1 MKTAFLY
8 AGQGSQHPGMGADLY
23 EAYPEFRAVLDS
35 AEVGFDLKTVS
46 FTDPDG
52 VLNQTEYTQPC
63 MVAFAAGMTAILAGK
78 GIRPDYAAG
87 LSLGEYSA
95 LCAAGVFTAK
105 QAVEL
110 AAFRG
115 RAMAAAAAGVPCGMT
130 AVLGLDRDKLR
141 AACEAAAPEGVVEI
155 ANYNC
160 PGQLVCAGEKS
171 QIEAFCQKV
180 EEAGGRAK
188 MLAVS
193 GGVHSPFMESA
204 SQALAQELAG
214 MELAPSKVPVY
225 ANYTARPYDIAAKEL
240 LVNQVKN
247 PVRWQETVERLAQ
260 LGVDTFIE
268 CGPGKTLCGLI
279 RKTVKGATVLNVQ
292 DAETL
297 RAAVEA
303 VKARG

>member
-1 MKTAFLY
+1 M
-8 AGQGSQHPGMGADLY
+8 
-23 EAYPEFRAVLDS
+23 
-35 AEVGFDLKTVS
+35 
-46 FTDPDG
+46 
-52 VLNQTEYTQPC
+52 
-63 MVAFAAGMTAILAGK
+63 
-78 GIRPDYAAG
+78 
-87 LSLGEYSA
+87 
-95 LCAAGVFTAK
+95 
-105 QAVEL
+105 
-110 AAFRG
+110 
-115 RAMAAAAAGVPCGMT
+115 
-130 AVLGLDRDKLR
+130 
-141 AACEAAAPEGVVEI
+141 
-155 ANYNC
+155 
-160 PGQLVCAGEKS
+160 CAGEKS

-193 GGVHSPFMESA
+193 GGFHSPFMESA

-303 VKARG
+303 IKARG